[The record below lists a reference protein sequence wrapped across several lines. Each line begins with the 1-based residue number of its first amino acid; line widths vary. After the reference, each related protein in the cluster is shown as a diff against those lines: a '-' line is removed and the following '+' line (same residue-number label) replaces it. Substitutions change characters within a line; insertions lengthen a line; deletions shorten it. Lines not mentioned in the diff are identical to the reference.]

1 MTQWLTR
8 YGGPPGEAR
17 FRLFCFPFAGASSA
31 VYARWASFFRPAIEI
46 RAIELP
52 GRWRRIDEPTVG
64 SVDAIVENVT
74 QAMLPLL
81 DLPYSVY
88 GHSFGGLLAFECVR
102 RVRRLGYPLPR
113 FLAAGASKAPDLPLR
128 QPPLHVLPDQDFLD
142 SCARRYGGLDERL
155 LEDVEMRAMITRS
168 MRADLTALETYGHRA
183 ERPLTCPIMI
193 FGARGDASVTG
204 QDLDSWAQHTLGRFS
219 IEHFD
224 DGHLFHSAWARTLP
238 ARLREAIAAAT
249 EGDD

>member
-1 MTQWLTR
+1 
-8 YGGPPGEAR
+8 
-17 FRLFCFPFAGASSA
+17 
-31 VYARWASFFRPAIEI
+31 
-46 RAIELP
+46 
-52 GRWRRIDEPTVG
+52 
-64 SVDAIVENVT
+64 
-74 QAMLPLL
+74 
-81 DLPYSVY
+81 
-88 GHSFGGLLAFECVR
+88 
-102 RVRRLGYPLPR
+102 
-113 FLAAGASKAPDLPLR
+113 
-128 QPPLHVLPDQDFLD
+128 
-142 SCARRYGGLDERL
+142 
-155 LEDVEMRAMITRS
+155 